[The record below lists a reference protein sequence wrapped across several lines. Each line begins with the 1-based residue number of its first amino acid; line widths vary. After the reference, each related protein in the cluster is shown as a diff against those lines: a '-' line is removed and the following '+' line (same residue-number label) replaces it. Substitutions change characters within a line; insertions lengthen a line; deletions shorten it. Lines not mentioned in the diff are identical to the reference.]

1 MADEE
6 VNQREFR
13 LCQYLDG
20 QMGRKE
26 RRCFEQQLQDD
37 PALRE
42 ELELY
47 ASLEGMLGGLALQE
61 PEGLE
66 VNYDQQRA
74 QIVAAAEKKVLLAP
88 ARHAP
93 FFLRPTF
100 AFMAA
105 AAVVLLLV
113 AGSFLL
119 NPATIAPPKPAAPA
133 VTVQVL
139 PGEPSREGQ
148 GLVSVQ
154 FEPMQQEEMPPE
166 SQAAALPATPSGTVV
181 VSVGP
186 APAPPP
192 SSESASSE
200 SEFVY

>member
-1 MADEE
+1 
-6 VNQREFR
+6 
-13 LCQYLDG
+13 LCLYLDG

-26 RRCFEQQLQDD
+26 RRQFEQQLQAD

-42 ELELY
+42 ELESF
-47 ASLEGMLGGLALQE
+47 ASLEGLLGGLALQE
-61 PEGLE
+61 PEGLD

-74 QIVAAAEKKVLLAP
+74 QIVAAAERRVLLAP

-100 AFMAA
+100 AVLAA

-113 AGSFLL
+113 AASVLL
-119 NPATIAPPKPAAPA
+119 SPATVGPLKAPGSA
-133 VTVQVL
+133 VSMQL
-139 PGEPSREGQ
+139 LSAEPSHQGQ

-154 FEPMQQEEMPPE
+154 FQPLRQEEMPPD
-166 SQAAALPATPSGTVV
+166 SQAAALPATPAETVV

-186 APAPPP
+186 APAPA
-192 SSESASSE
+192 SESASSE
-200 SEFVY
+200 TEFTY

>member
-6 VNQREFR
+6 VNQTEFR

-20 QMGRKE
+20 QLGRKE
-26 RRCFEQQLQDD
+26 RRQFEQQLQAD

-47 ASLEGMLGGLALQE
+47 ASLEGMLGGLALGE
-61 PEGLE
+61 PEGMD

-74 QIVAAAEKKVLLAP
+74 QIVAAAEKRALLAP

-100 AFMAA
+100 AVLAA

-119 NPATIAPPKPAAPA
+119 SPATVGPTKPPAAAVA
-133 VTVQVL
+133 VTVQL
-139 PGEPSREGQ
+139 LSAEPSRQGQ
-148 GLVSVQ
+148 GTVSVQ
-154 FEPMQQEEMPPE
+154 FEPLGQEEMPPE
-166 SQAAALPATPSGTVV
+166 SQATALPATPAGTVV

-186 APAPPP
+186 APAPA
-192 SSESASSE
+192 SESASSDT
-200 SEFVY
+200 EFVY

>member
-26 RRCFEQQLQDD
+26 RRLFEQQLQAD

-47 ASLEGMLGGLALQE
+47 SSLEGMLGGLALQE

-74 QIVAAAEKKVLLAP
+74 QIVAAAEKRALLAP

-93 FFLRPTF
+93 LFLRPSF

-119 NPATIAPPKPAAPA
+119 KLPAVGPEKPAGPA
-133 VTVQVL
+133 VTMQVL
-139 PGEPSREGQ
+139 AVEPSHEGQ

-154 FEPMQQEEMPPE
+154 FEPLGQEEMPPE

-186 APAPPP
+186 APAPA
-192 SSESASSE
+192 SESASSE
-200 SEFVY
+200 TEFVY